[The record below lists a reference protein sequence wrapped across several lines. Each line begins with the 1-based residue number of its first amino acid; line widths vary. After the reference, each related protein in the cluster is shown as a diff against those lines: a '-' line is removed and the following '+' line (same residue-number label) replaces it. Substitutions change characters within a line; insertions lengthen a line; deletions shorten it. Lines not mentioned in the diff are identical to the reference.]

1 MTIHFDQ
8 VQLFINDSKG
18 LNDICVK
25 MKSKNDN
32 NNGSNNSIK
41 IKNYNSI
48 NDILNNP
55 TYTVTYIANPI
66 QQTSNAGGEYYIN
79 KSLIMTR
86 VSKIF
91 NDFSFQHDNSINDD
105 HCNDIDRID
114 IIDNNNND
122 IESQSNDNSNIDNTN
137 DSISN
142 DINNNNNNINTN
154 NSYISNNKSS
164 SSNNNSNNNLI
175 QDFRSISN
183 NTILGMV
190 LALTTISIVIF
201 IYVCN
206 YYSISWTVILVSALV
221 FLLLLMIVIT
231 FTIRYQLMTTSSYIS
246 IVDTNNEMKES
257 R

>member
-1 MTIHFDQ
+1 
-8 VQLFINDSKG
+8 
-18 LNDICVK
+18 
-25 MKSKNDN
+25 MKSKNDS
-32 NNGSNNSIK
+32 NGSNNSIK

-66 QQTSNAGGEYYIN
+66 QQTSNVGGEYYIN

-91 NDFSFQHDNSINDD
+91 DDFSFQHDNSINDD
-105 HCNDIDRID
+105 RSDDIDRID

-137 DSISN
+137 DSIISN
-142 DINNNNNNINTN
+142 DNNNNNNNTNTN

-164 SSNNNSNNNLI
+164 SGNNNNNNNNNLI

-183 NTILGMV
+183 TTILGLI

-246 IVDTNNEMKES
+246 IIDTNERK
-257 R
+257 

>member
-1 MTIHFDQ
+1 MTIQFDQ

-18 LNDICVK
+18 LNVK
-25 MKSKNDN
+25 MKSKND

-105 HCNDIDRID
+105 YSNDIDRID

-122 IESQSNDNSNIDNTN
+122 IESQSNDNSSIDNTN

-142 DINNNNNNINTN
+142 DINNNNNNNNNNNIN

-183 NTILGMV
+183 TTILGMV

-206 YYSISWTVILVSALV
+206 YYSISWTVILVSSLV

-231 FTIRYQLMTTSSYIS
+231 FTVRYQLMTTSNYIS